1 MIETITPQNLSF
13 HEEDLNMTFCFDILE
28 YTLWKKVVNSQTM
41 VDGQWIKY
49 FFQYRK
55 TVPLHLSH

>member
-1 MIETITPQNLSF
+1 MLETIPPQNLSF

-41 VDGQWIKY
+41 VGGHRIK
-49 FFQYRK
+49 FILRNE
-55 TVPLHLSH
+55 L

>member
-41 VDGQWIKY
+41 VDGHWIK
-49 FFQYRK
+49 FIVRNE
-55 TVPLHLSH
+55 L